1 MTDDRAAGQ
10 ATRFRLRSIAYVAV
24 GLLAMSALSACSP
37 QGNDANN
44 WMRGNRIVQ
53 SSSTHLD
60 GCGGTCEPIVKAQI
74 KASATDTQVRQLAR
88 ASASYL
94 AKQNGLRIYLK
105 YHGVSVSIDRSVSVT
120 SALTDSLILLIHD
133 PKVTG
138 GNLFSSYLDIWT
150 AKNQVV
156 AVFTAHS
163 AESARPISVESTPGT
178 GTFSVQNE
186 RLDSAAGGAVKCA
199 INDALLTVAADLI
212 SDPTVTSLNASMCG
226 ETEVEASSFPS
237 VNRIAAKLQLRTS
250 ERALT
255 GNKFS
260 VRHDGNVSTS
270 VHVVT
275 AATATFTPY
284 LEFLDALP
292 GVIDYGTDV
301 GSISVGP
308 VDSKKFTDVMTAID
322 MKPRP
327 AGVRTVTVNSA
338 SGSLYANGD
347 GTLSVQLSLNHAVMK
362 LGAGSTA
369 IAANVSPTE
378 LNFIVPGYT
387 SEKAHQLV
395 DAVLASGLWKSRPT
409 KIQFLGN
416 STAFTVKWDAGSDT
430 FTATGADGNTATQN
444 IVADLGSYWTT
455 QSR

>member
-1 MTDDRAAGQ
+1 MTGDRTAGR
-10 ATRFRLRSIAYVAV
+10 ATRFRLRAIASVAL

-37 QGNDANN
+37 QGNDAND

-53 SSSTHLD
+53 SSSMHLD

-74 KASATDTQVRQLAR
+74 KASATDVQVRQLAS
-88 ASASYL
+88 ASASYV

-105 YHGVSVSIDRSVSVT
+105 DHGVSVSIDKSVTVT
-120 SALTDSLILLIHD
+120 SALTDSLILLVHD

-156 AVFTAHS
+156 PVFTAHS
-163 AESARPISVESTPGT
+163 VESARPISVESTPGT

-186 RLDSAAGGAVKCA
+186 RLDSSAGGAVKCV
-199 INDALLTVAADLI
+199 INDTLLTVAADLI
-212 SDPTVTSLNASMCG
+212 SDPAVTSLNASMCG

-250 ERALT
+250 EPALRYS
-255 GNKFS
+255 KFS

-292 GVIDYGTDV
+292 GVIDYGTDD

-308 VDSKKFTDVMTAID
+308 IDSNKFTDVMTAIN
-322 MKPRP
+322 MKSRP
-327 AGVRTVTVNSA
+327 AGVETVTVHSA
-338 SGSLYANGD
+338 SGSLYSNGD
-347 GTLSVQLSLNHAVMK
+347 GTLSVQLSLKDAVSK
-362 LGAGSTA
+362 LDASSAA
-369 IAANVSPTE
+369 ITANVSPTE
-378 LNFIVPGYT
+378 LSFIVPGYT
-387 SEKAHQLV
+387 SEKAHRLV
-395 DAVLASGLWKSRPT
+395 DAVLVSGLWKSRPT
-409 KIQFLGN
+409 KITFLGN
-416 STAFTVKWDAGSDT
+416 STAFTVQWDTGSDT
-430 FTATGADGNTATQN
+430 FTATGSDGNTATHN
-444 IVADLGSYWTT
+444 LVADLGSYWTT
-455 QSR
+455 RSR